1 MIAQA
6 TNWRYILA
14 TVAGGIIGDPRLR
27 AWRAFVEAHAAVM
40 DVLERELTER
50 RGISLTWYDALLQ
63 LTESP
68 GQRLRMSELADSI
81 VISRSGF
88 SRAARRM
95 EEAGLIAREPSPE
108 DGRGAYVVLTEQGR
122 RVFRRAAAVHL
133 RGVARHFLCH
143 LSEEEAAAMETALR
157 RIRPARR

>member
-1 MIAQA
+1 M
-6 TNWRYILA
+6 
-14 TVAGGIIGDPRLR
+14 AGGIARDPRLG
-27 AWRAFVEAHAAVM
+27 AWRAFVEAHTAVM

-63 LTESP
+63 LSEAP
-68 GQRLRMSELADSI
+68 GNRMRMSELADSI

-108 DGRGAYVVLTEQGR
+108 DGRGAYVVLTDQGR
-122 RVFRRAAAVHL
+122 RTFRRAAAVHL
-133 RGVARHFLCH
+133 RGVEEHFLRFFD
-143 LSEEEAAAMETALR
+143 EAEAAVVERVLR
-157 RIRPARR
+157 RVRPARRRP

>member
-1 MIAQA
+1 MQPCAGS
-6 TNWRYILA
+6 ILRN
-14 TVAGGIIGDPRLR
+14 VAGGLARDPRLQ
-27 AWRAFVEAHAAVM
+27 AWRAFVEAHTAVM
-40 DVLERELTER
+40 DILERELTER

-63 LTESP
+63 LSEAP
-68 GQRLRMSELADSI
+68 DQRLRMSELADSI

-108 DGRGAYVVLTEQGR
+108 DGRGAYVVLTDHGR
-122 RVFRRAAAVHL
+122 RMFRRAAAVHL
-133 RGVARHFLCH
+133 RGVAEHFLRH
-143 LSEEEAAAMETALR
+143 LSEEEAAVMEAALR

>member
-1 MIAQA
+1 
-6 TNWRYILA
+6 
-14 TVAGGIIGDPRLR
+14 
-27 AWRAFVEAHAAVM
+27 M

-63 LTESP
+63 LSEAP
-68 GQRLRMSELADSI
+68 GCRMRMSELADSI

-108 DGRGAYVVLTEQGR
+108 DGRGAYVVLTEFGR
-122 RVFRRAAAVHL
+122 HTFRRAAAVHL
-133 RGVARHFLCH
+133 RGVADHFLRH
-143 LSEEEAAAMETALR
+143 LSEQEAAVMESALR

>member
-1 MIAQA
+1 
-6 TNWRYILA
+6 
-14 TVAGGIIGDPRLR
+14 
-27 AWRAFVEAHAAVM
+27 M

-63 LTESP
+63 LSEAP

-108 DGRGAYVVLTEQGR
+108 DGRGAYVVLTDHGR
-122 RVFRRAAAVHL
+122 HTFRHAAMVHL
-133 RGVARHFLCH
+133 RGVSEHFLCH
-143 LSEEEAAAMETALR
+143 LTEEEAATMETALR
-157 RIRPARR
+157 RVRPARRRSQI

>member
-1 MIAQA
+1 MCSE
-6 TNWRYILA
+6 YPPL
-14 TVAGGIIGDPRLR
+14 VAGGIARDPRLG
-27 AWRAFVEAHAAVM
+27 AWRAFVEAHTAVM

-63 LTESP
+63 LSEAP

-95 EEAGLIAREPSPE
+95 EEAGLIARQPSPE

-122 RVFRRAAAVHL
+122 RTFLRAAAVHL
-133 RGVARHFLCH
+133 RGVAEHFLRH
-143 LSEEEAAAMETALR
+143 LDEEEAAVMETVLR

>member
-1 MIAQA
+1 M
-6 TNWRYILA
+6 
-14 TVAGGIIGDPRLR
+14 AGGIARDPRLG
-27 AWRAFVEAHAAVM
+27 AWRAFVEAHTAVM

-63 LTESP
+63 LSEAP
-68 GQRLRMSELADSI
+68 GNRMRMSELADSI

-108 DGRGAYVVLTEQGR
+108 DGRGAYVVLTDQGLEG
-122 RVFRRAAAVHL
+122 RATSV
-133 RGVARHFLCH
+133 
-143 LSEEEAAAMETALR
+143 SE
-157 RIRPARR
+157 

>member
-1 MIAQA
+1 MQPCGM
-6 TNWRYILA
+6 YPPL
-14 TVAGGIIGDPRLR
+14 VAGGIARDPRLG
-27 AWRAFVEAHAAVM
+27 AWRAFVEAYTAVM
-40 DVLERELTER
+40 DLLERELTER

-63 LTESP
+63 LSEAP
-68 GQRLRMSELADSI
+68 GNRMRMSELADSI

-95 EEAGLIAREPSPE
+95 EEAGLIARQPSPE
-108 DGRGAYVVLTEQGR
+108 DGRGAYVVLTDHGR

-133 RGVARHFLCH
+133 RGVSEHFLRH
-143 LSEEEAAAMETALR
+143 LTDEEAAAMESALR

>member
-1 MIAQA
+1 
-6 TNWRYILA
+6 
-14 TVAGGIIGDPRLR
+14 VAGGVIGDPRLR
-27 AWRAFVEAHAAVM
+27 AWRAFVEAHAAVV
-40 DVLERELTER
+40 DVLERELTDR
-50 RGISLTWYDALLQ
+50 RGMSLTWYDALLQ
-63 LTESP
+63 LTEAP
-68 GQRLRMSELADSI
+68 DQRLRMSELADSI

-108 DGRGAYVVLTEQGR
+108 DGRGAYVVLTDQGR
-122 RVFRRAAAVHL
+122 RAFRRAAAVHL

-143 LSEEEAAAMETALR
+143 LSAEEAAVLETVLR

>member
-1 MIAQA
+1 M
-6 TNWRYILA
+6 
-14 TVAGGIIGDPRLR
+14 AGGLARDPRLR
-27 AWRAFVEAHAAVM
+27 AWRAFVEAHTAVM

-63 LTESP
+63 LSEAP

-95 EEAGLIAREPSPE
+95 EEAGLIARERSPE
-108 DGRGAYVVLTEQGR
+108 DGRGAYVVLTEHGR
-122 RVFRRAAAVHL
+122 RTFRHAAAVHL
-133 RGVARHFLCH
+133 RGVAEHFLRH
-143 LSEEEAAAMETALR
+143 LSEDEAAVMEAALR
-157 RIRPARR
+157 RVRPARPSRR